1 MSSTNDTYHHLLVQT
16 QPKSI
21 LKKSPSPRFLDSTIN
36 FENNYYSNIIQL
48 STYENEINN
57 IDKNNITHNHV
68 CILNDNQSV
77 NKDNSN
83 LSSIEV
89 PLATLIMTSNE
100 NSCQYEIDSQ
110 LIRTNSPVD
119 LSSSLTSDD
128 DDEQQQH
135 IRSKPK
141 KNYYRPLFVTGTL
154 SSSSDNYDE
163 RKAKRSM
170 QESKTTLIRSKK
182 HRQKDMQLDEFMRKY
197 QPKGGIPIPP
207 KEDHDKKQITTK
219 LPINHHGNNNHQ

>member
-1 MSSTNDTYHHLLVQT
+1 MSSTNGIYHQLLVQT

-21 LKKSPSPRFLDSTIN
+21 LKKSPSPRFLDSSN
-36 FENNYYSNIIQL
+36 DYYSNTILL
-48 STYENEINN
+48 SNYENEVNG
-57 IDKNNITHNHV
+57 IDKSVTSHNHT
-68 CILNDNQSV
+68 CILDDNPSV
-77 NKDNSN
+77 KKNNSN
-83 LSSIEV
+83 LPSVEV
-89 PLATLIMTSNE
+89 PLTKLIMTSNE

-128 DDEQQQH
+128 DDEQQQQH

-141 KNYYRPLFVTGTL
+141 KNYYRPLFATGTL

-170 QESKTTLIRSKK
+170 EESKTTLIRSKK

-207 KEDHDKKQITTK
+207 KEDHDKKEITTK
-219 LPINHHGNNNHQ
+219 LPINHHGNDNHQ